1 MAQLFDTQRLLT
13 SISGHPIMSKS
24 LKYREE
30 ELLRKISELPED
42 SIEAKVKLLF
52 HGRPVLGSMGID
64 ASFAGKLVPHVEKM
78 VNARFFQKYGAT
90 IKAKN
95 KKEKLQFTKL
105 YLTALPK
112 GSFGIELTKLND
124 QNLFDNAQYAETL
137 KEIATI
143 IDASAKSD
151 DQFTEAI
158 NDSPAQTL
166 TSLKEFLHLIADHDA
181 GVTIETGSSKY
192 DLSIDAA
199 KEAYD
204 RVNSV
209 IDEERIVT
217 FQGYLR
223 GLLLESWK
231 FDFIRSDGRKISG
244 YISDDTSEEDALL
257 FLSSYLNKEALV
269 TFEETKITFNTG
281 KTKTTYKLLHI
292 TSLSGNV

>member
-1 MAQLFDTQRLLT
+1 MSNNSDRAALMAQLFDTQRLLT

-181 GVTIETGSSKY
+181 GVTIETGSSNMIY
-192 DLSIDAA
+192 PLM
-199 KEAYD
+199 
-204 RVNSV
+204 R
-209 IDEERIVT
+209 
-217 FQGYLR
+217 Q
-223 GLLLESWK
+223 
-231 FDFIRSDGRKISG
+231 RKRMI
-244 YISDDTSEEDALL
+244 A
-257 FLSSYLNKEALV
+257 
-269 TFEETKITFNTG
+269 
-281 KTKTTYKLLHI
+281 
-292 TSLSGNV
+292 